1 VLRFI
6 FNYYIVL
13 KTCWII
19 LVFQLIGFFGLV
31 VMDQGKDILQS
42 LSFSTSGIIKYHTW
56 FALLAVL
63 WWSWQSWRAA
73 RITLHFTTLD
83 FAKFNQKY
91 ALQAQVF
98 VPRLLGILPALIFAL
113 GLYQVS
119 GWSNPLVYLYVSL
132 ALWLYVLYH
141 LRKDIIVFF
150 MSRNKIRFLNIP
162 DYVMVKNEAYPA
174 RFIWAKQ
181 GYWILFRLFLVAV
194 VFTIVI
200 LEPVAFPQL
209 LGAATIVL
217 FALGAWLV
225 IAVFLDYAEKR
236 LRFPFA
242 FSLIVMVIGFSFLN
256 NNHKIR
262 KLDTVVTPRKDLA
275 THFDQWY
282 AKRAGKDTV
291 PVVLVASQGGGVRSA
306 YWTAQVLSELQTT
319 FPNFSDY
326 TYAYSGVSGGSLGIG
341 TFKTLVKAK
350 QSHLREKSHTILN
363 KDFLSPI
370 TSWLVIPDLVQKF
383 LPFPVYAV
391 DRARA
396 LEYSW
401 EKASEMDTGSL
412 LQEGFLNAWQ
422 QDESVVIF
430 NATRVENGFR
440 TLVSNVQT
448 PPTIFHRTEDF
459 FRVVENDIRLSTA
472 ISVSAR
478 FPFITPPAVIESNG
492 KKWGHLVDGGYVEN
506 MGAASL
512 LELYRYIAQRAKD
525 KHYKTKFILLFI
537 KNTKE
542 EYSQPLTG
550 LHEILGPVKTFSK
563 VWVNSGY
570 YDKEHTALQNLSA
583 KDQVHFVSLNR
594 EDETIIPLGWYLSPK
609 STELIQQQV
618 APQTQ
623 AIKAILQ
630 AELSRVSIV
639 R

>member
-1 VLRFI
+1 
-6 FNYYIVL
+6 
-13 KTCWII
+13 
-19 LVFQLIGFFGLV
+19 
-31 VMDQGKDILQS
+31 MDQGKDILQS

-225 IAVFLDYAEKR
+225 I
-236 LRFPFA
+236 
-242 FSLIVMVIGFSFLN
+242 
-256 NNHKIR
+256 
-262 KLDTVVTPRKDLA
+262 
-275 THFDQWY
+275 
-282 AKRAGKDTV
+282 
-291 PVVLVASQGGGVRSA
+291 
-306 YWTAQVLSELQTT
+306 
-319 FPNFSDY
+319 
-326 TYAYSGVSGGSLGIG
+326 
-341 TFKTLVKAK
+341 
-350 QSHLREKSHTILN
+350 
-363 KDFLSPI
+363 
-370 TSWLVIPDLVQKF
+370 PDLVQKF
-383 LPFPVYAV
+383 LPFPLYAV
-391 DRARA
+391 DRAKA

-401 EKASEMDTGSL
+401 EKASEMDTASL

-430 NATRVENGFR
+430 NATRAENGFR

-459 FRVVENDIRLSTA
+459 FKVVENDTRLSTA

-512 LELYRYIAQRAKD
+512 LELYRFIAQRAKE
-525 KHYKTKFILLFI
+525 KQYKTKFILFFI

-542 EYSQPLTG
+542 E
-550 LHEILGPVKTFSK
+550 
-563 VWVNSGY
+563 
-570 YDKEHTALQNLSA
+570 
-583 KDQVHFVSLNR
+583 
-594 EDETIIPLGWYLSPK
+594 
-609 STELIQQQV
+609 
-618 APQTQ
+618 
-623 AIKAILQ
+623 
-630 AELSRVSIV
+630 
-639 R
+639 